1 MLRKKVYLIL
11 LKESYYLLIQM
22 DEEDKDTREIIRKI
36 KRRTEIVEKTEF
48 PIFEKNIFLFER
60 LNFSFFPFQNETM
73 NSNSEKIINYNY
85 IIRIGLF
92 KTNLN
97 NCNLINNLE
106 EENKTLNENSLLI
119 GNANLKIENKLIE
132 DLKINSNVEMNINIM
147 SIDELNLEIGKI
159 YFKLRINL
167 KDKKMTEKLDLDIIK
182 NLLYDPLET
191 NKSLINRVKLI
202 KDILKSK

>member
-1 MLRKKVYLIL
+1 
-11 LKESYYLLIQM
+11 M